1 MGMHSA
7 ALMRLVLLVILAMA
21 ASGCEVIG
29 TIFKA
34 GMITGVIAVV
44 VVVIVVALV
53 VSKLRR

>member
-1 MGMHSA
+1 M
-7 ALMRLVLLVILAMA
+7 V

-34 GMITGVIAVV
+34 GMVSG
-44 VVVIVVALV
+44 VIVVVLILAVIGFV